1 MAEDKSSKRNNSL
14 EHKESLVKSI
24 NVDTRN
30 ITDNWLQRRKKEK
43 EEKKTEEKEDEITV
57 DNFNN
62 GKCSYADVTRGTTE
76 PKSVNDLSVIYLQLI
91 EKKRRNSSNIENTP
105 PIFCT
110 TSANVLNHSSSSVEP
125 NSESWE
131 TFSTQD
137 KEFLSML
144 VDLPTNVD
152 IYRSVDISS
161 EELGQKNTTYE
172 KRLVYS

>member
-1 MAEDKSSKRNNSL
+1 MILKVAEVKSSKRNNSL

-30 ITDNWLQRRKKEK
+30 ITDNRLQRRKKEK
-43 EEKKTEEKEDEITV
+43 EEKKIEEEKEDEITV

-62 GKCSYADVTRGTTE
+62 GKCSYADVTRGTTK

-91 EKKRRNSSNIENTP
+91 EKERRNSSNIENIP

-110 TSANVLNHSSSSVEP
+110 TSANVLNHSSSSVET
-125 NSESWE
+125 NSESRE

-152 IYRSVDISS
+152 IYRSMDISS
-161 EELGQKNTTYE
+161 EELGQQNTT
-172 KRLVYS
+172 